1 MLGFENMKRNFTLVL
16 VAIILGLSLSQCK
29 SKEDKA
35 LALINEQMFK
45 TLYDYDSYQPVET
58 KIDSAFHTPF
68 NDPVNLEYAVCCS
81 VLYDKLDEYIQ
92 EVKNAQNKV
101 EIWSDSYSSY
111 GRKQYR
117 KALAEA
123 AGSLLVADYFLN
135 NKIKPYQDSIRIR
148 SNEFDKDFIG
158 WQVTHTF
165 RCKTKG
171 GYSDL
176 STNIYI
182 MDKELTTI
190 MDVVNVEDENYMKF
204 QKIIKEALEK
214 DSTTDENSMEK

>member
-1 MLGFENMKRNFTLVL
+1 M
-16 VAIILGLSLSQCK
+16 VAVILGLTLSQCK

-68 NDPVNLEYAVCCS
+68 NDPINLEYAVCCS

-111 GRKQYR
+111 GRKQYN

-123 AGSLLVADYFLN
+123 AASLLVADYFLN
-135 NKIKPYQDSIRIR
+135 NKIKPYQDSIKIR
-148 SNEFDKDFIG
+148 SNELDREFIG
-158 WQVTHTF
+158 WQVTHKF

-182 MDKELTTI
+182 MDNKFTKILDQI
-190 MDVVNVEDENYMKF
+190 NVDDENYKEY
-204 QKIIKEALEK
+204 QKIIKDALQRESK
-214 DSTTDENSMEK
+214 TEENNIEE